1 MAGQSGVRLAVV
13 RAGIVTAATLA
24 ARSAGD
30 LDRPLATPA
39 ELWVAVASDAATL
52 LGAFQRA
59 EPSDAGPLLRRGS
72 GGPAVRVD
80 VGTVH
85 VALSLASPGA
95 LEPCDAKRIVNRAVR
110 PLLRALTKTAAL
122 AHYFGRDWVS
132 VERRPAA
139 WVGFAHDAAT
149 QRTLFEA
156 FVAVRAPFATRERAS
171 FRGKGPA
178 TLEEL
183 AGRPLD
189 AVAIAAAIADAY
201 VEKHGAEEI
210 AIERAAGTPADPV
223 SATDPPWAATVDEA
237 IGTLGAGL
245 DAAGVLRIGGDLL
258 VSRDALARLESRVV
272 TASDAD
278 LARIVNETLAD
289 PGVALEGVASLE
301 SIRDVVVRARR

>member
-1 MAGQSGVRLAVV
+1 MGGQDGVRLAVA
-13 RAGIVTAATLA
+13 RAGTANAATLA
-24 ARSAGD
+24 ARSAGA
-30 LDRPLATPA
+30 LDHRLVTPG

-59 EPSDAGPLLRRGS
+59 EPTDEGPLLRRGS
-72 GGPAVRVD
+72 GGPAVRVGP
-80 VGTVH
+80 GTVH

-156 FVAVRAPFATRERAS
+156 FVAVRTPFATLERSS

-189 AVAIAAAIADAY
+189 PAAIAAAIADAY

-210 AIERAAGTPADPV
+210 AIERAADPAASPV
-223 SATDPPWAATVDEA
+223 SATDPPWTATVDEA
-237 IGTLGAGL
+237 IGILGAGP
-245 DAAGVLRIGGDLL
+245 DAAGVFRIGGDLL
-258 VSRDALARLESRVV
+258 VSRDALAHLESRVA

-278 LARIVNETLAD
+278 VARIIDETLAD
-289 PGVALEGVASLE
+289 PRVALEGIASLE